1 MDEPVSDCVRSRPS
15 HFQGDRS
22 PPLIETTIGEAFHK
36 VAKRHGDRIALV
48 VRHQQVRWTYGDLK
62 SHVNEFAAG
71 LSRLGLQP
79 GDRIGI
85 WAPNCVEWTVTQYA
99 AAKIGLILV
108 NLNPAYRATEI
119 AYALTKV
126 GCKALV
132 FAHHFKDS
140 EYLEILRAIAPE
152 IARSHPANFTHPLF
166 RNSGISFASP
176 MSARMAYCGFAM
188 WPPSVMRQFKMD
200 LTTGLVN

>member
-22 PPLIETTIGEAFHK
+22 PPLIEITIGEAFHK

-99 AAKIGLILV
+99 AATIGLILV
-108 NLNPAYRATEI
+108 NLNPAYRAAEI
-119 AYALTKV
+119 KYALTKV

-132 FAHHFKDS
+132 FTQEFKGS
-140 EYLEILRAIAPE
+140 RYLEMLRSLAPE
-152 IARSHPANFTHPLF
+152 IGITS
-166 RNSGISFASP
+166 SGELHA
-176 MSARMAYCGFAM
+176 A
-188 WPPSVMRQFKMD
+188 
-200 LTTGLVN
+200 